1 MLLCLGCHARGG
13 GSLEEHPRWLD
24 NQGGGRPTPY
34 DRWATPSYMWDL
46 SSPFV
51 GMCLVLVEV
60 VGRPTNCSPM
70 TSGPHLLGGDSV
82 TSLHTRLTIVCTSID
97 VSVLANQDHLFQVAS
112 GSFAHHDDVF
122 GLSNGILGGGGLT
135 NMSSWAPSLVFYPF
149 YSYVGSLVSLEG
161 GE

>member
-1 MLLCLGCHARGG
+1 
-13 GSLEEHPRWLD
+13 LEEHPRWSN
-24 NQGGGRPTPY
+24 NQGGGWPTPY
-34 DRWATPSYMWDL
+34 DRWAMPSYMWDL
-46 SSPFV
+46 SSPSLM

-82 TSLHTRLTIVCTSID
+82 TSLHTRLAIVSTSAD
-97 VSVLANQDHLFQVAS
+97 VSLLANQDHLFQVVS
-112 GSFAHHDDVF
+112 RSFAHHDDVF
-122 GLSNGILGGGGLT
+122 GLSNGILGGST